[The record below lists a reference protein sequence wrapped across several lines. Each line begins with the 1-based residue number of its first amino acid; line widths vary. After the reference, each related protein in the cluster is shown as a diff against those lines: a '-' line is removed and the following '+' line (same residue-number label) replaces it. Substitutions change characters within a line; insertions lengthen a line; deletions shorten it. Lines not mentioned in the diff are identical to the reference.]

1 MSKCNSEDDEKPMKG
16 ANQGRCRAMRK
27 EEKMQQ
33 KRIKRRNR
41 GGEQKGSMEGE
52 DEIQKRSNRGQVGQ
66 RQDAVVVSSLQTH
79 WSLKPP
85 IPCGRDINS
94 LSLM

>member
-1 MSKCNSEDDEKPMKG
+1 
-16 ANQGRCRAMRK
+16 MRK

-41 GGEQKGSMEGE
+41 GGEQKGNMEGE
-52 DEIQKRSNRGQVGQ
+52 DEKQKRSNTSGQ
-66 RQDAVVVSSLQTH
+66 RQDEVVVSSLWTH
-79 WSLKPP
+79 RSLKPP
-85 IPCGRDINS
+85 IPNGQDINS

>member
-1 MSKCNSEDDEKPMKG
+1 MKG
-16 ANQGRCRAMRK
+16 QIKVMRK
-27 EEKMQQ
+27 EEKMVQ

-41 GGEQKGSMEGE
+41 GGERKGSMEGE
-52 DEIQKRSNRGQVGQ
+52 DEKQKRSNTRQVRQ
-66 RQDAVVVSSLQTH
+66 RLDEVVVSSLQTH

-85 IPCGRDINS
+85 IPYGQDINS